1 MALQASLFQ
10 LAHAHLARMPC
21 LGVSKLYK
29 CAGLSGA
36 VIATTNLANQKS
48 AEANKRNRACRRSA
62 VTVGCNLSGAVQR
75 EWLRLFALTAPCPL
89 CAAWLHAVRT
99 AACKGAKN
107 RRIGYQ
113 ESQYGQ
119 RL

>member
-36 VIATTNLANQKS
+36 ALRSPQQTLRT
-48 AEANKRNRACRRSA
+48 RNRRRQTNAIALAAA
-62 VTVGCNLSGAVQR
+62 VL
-75 EWLRLFALTAPCPL
+75 
-89 CAAWLHAVRT
+89 
-99 AACKGAKN
+99 
-107 RRIGYQ
+107 
-113 ESQYGQ
+113 
-119 RL
+119 